1 MKKQTI
7 IKRHFRTQFTNYNE
21 TGKIMDDSI
30 LTVPDQNLSIREL
43 LDKHSR
49 GIPLGVTD
57 RQGEYFDTEIPRPM
71 DLTDI
76 PKFKQDLIDREKI
89 LTDQIK
95 QEQKSAAEAAEAAKP
110 KKQEK
115 ALSQDEV

>member
-7 IKRHFRTQFTNYNE
+7 IKTHFRTQFSNYKE

-30 LTVPDQNLSIREL
+30 LTIPDQNLSIREL

-95 QEQKSAAEAAEAAKP
+95 QVQKAAAEAAEAAKP